1 MLITGN
7 QYEVRNKTTCL
18 PNVSVEVDKHANT
31 SWSEIFIPKILISQC
46 KAALLSWLCNAETD
60 NFDDSYH
67 VAMNIIKSKAILT
80 SGKRLEQCK
89 AEFDL
94 TQLTLCQ

>member
-1 MLITGN
+1 MLIRN

-18 PNVSVEVDKHANT
+18 PNVSVEVDKHAKT

-46 KAALLSWLCNAETD
+46 KAALLCNAETD

-80 SGKRLEQCK
+80 SGKHLEQCK

-94 TQLTLCQ
+94 TQLTLRQ